1 MGKEERNIRDEDAIR
16 LTLAGNADAFR
27 AIIEAYQSQ
36 VYRAALAVLG
46 NPKDAED
53 AAQEAFVKLY
63 FSLPGYQGQ
72 GFKTW
77 LTRIA
82 VNTAIDH
89 RRKLGRRKEML
100 VQGEARDE
108 SLPFD
113 EAQAPESVEEDLL
126 RKERG
131 RLIARYLNEMP
142 ASHRDIVV
150 AFYMQDKSQRQIA
163 AEQGI
168 ELKTVESKLY
178 RARSWMRKHW
188 KEDDFR

>member
-27 AIIEAYQSQ
+27 AIIEAYQSH

-89 RRKLGRRKEML
+89 RRKLGRRKETL
-100 VQGEARDE
+100 YQVEAHDE
-108 SLPFD
+108 SLPYD
-113 EAQAPESVEEDLL
+113 ESQAPESVEEDLL

-142 ASHRDIVV
+142 ASHREIVV